1 MDENTKDQMTLMLVG
16 ILFLM
21 GGGLS
26 MVAGAVL
33 PPVQEF
39 MATAGILVPAKA
51 AVFEL
56 ADTGTGPSAWF
67 LLALLGL
74 LCTLIVLGPKLSRPK
89 DGDRR

>member
-16 ILFLM
+16 VFFLM

-33 PPVQEF
+33 PQVQAF
-39 MATAGILVPAKA
+39 LTDTGILVPAEE

-56 ADTGTGPSAWF
+56 ADTGAGPAAWF
-67 LLALLGL
+67 LLAILGVV
-74 LCTLIVLGPKLSRPK
+74 CALIVIGPKLTRPK
-89 DGDRR
+89 DRDRR